1 MFTDSQK
8 FASRSMDDT
17 LKLWDIRNTSKTIY
31 DWDNLTNLS
40 SKTNIA
46 LSPNEKVI
54 VTGTSVRKNHG
65 FGTLTGFSVDDG
77 QKVSEVPLGKTSVIC
92 LTWHP

>member
-54 VTGTSVRKNHG
+54 ITGTSVRKNHG
-65 FGTLTGFSVDDG
+65 FGMLTGFSVDDG
-77 QKVSEVPLGKTSVIC
+77 QKVCEVPLGKTSVIC